1 MDERFIEQAQELQ
14 DMLVANA
21 IASAA
26 QAVEKRLP
34 WIGCCHY
41 CETPLPQDVNFCDAD
56 CRRDYEDLQAA
67 MKRAGR

>member
-41 CETPLPQDVNFCDAD
+41 CAAKLPQGVNFCDAD
-56 CRRDYEDLQAA
+56 CCADYEAVEAA
-67 MKRAGR
+67 KKRAGR

>member
-34 WIGCCHY
+34 H
-41 CETPLPQDVNFCDAD
+41 DVNFCDAD
-56 CRRDYEDLQAA
+56 CRRDYEDVQAA
-67 MKRAGR
+67 EKRAGR